1 MRAKWTPAQDGGS
14 ARFSKKYRDAA
25 GIDDSKYYELQ
36 QQTTNYPH
44 NLVAHLLPN
53 DAKGWALAAIA
64 LAALLVVLRP
74 RVANRLARRDAA
86 RQLGGRAKRAPTAAE
101 AARTAFLQKYNLK

>member
-1 MRAKWTPAQDGGS
+1 MKAKWTPAQDGGS

-25 GIDDSKYYELQ
+25 GIDDSRYYDSQ
-36 QQTTNYPH
+36 PQG
-44 NLVAHLLPN
+44 NLASVAALLPH
-53 DAKGWALAAIA
+53 DAAGWALAAIA
-64 LAALLVVLRP
+64 LAALLAVLRP
-74 RVANRLARRDAA
+74 SVANRLARRDAA